1 MAKAKAIKTTPVISF
16 SSRDR
21 VYPRDVINYDRL
33 PIDPLQSVIKVTKN
47 AQARLNQL
55 GMSNLRLRFAIPAV
69 TMFGQ
74 YPSKPVLNY
83 DAETQQFKLDFRFEL
98 ASCDPVAD
106 AGTMGLP
113 FIMGIATIC
122 IMQKYHGRGQVIF
135 SDKFEQLSIATKLTS
150 AQIIVADQDGKVAP
164 AITELYMSEA
174 EKTSYAECP
183 LDRNNKRTALFY
195 DCRQYLGIDYDRA
208 NETYHIGLLNHEKY
222 TEGLEQVAKFHDE
235 LGEGV
240 RAEGGDV
247 NHYFATPNEL
257 QQSP

>member
-55 GMSNLRLRFAIPAV
+55 GMSNLRLRFAIPAI

-98 ASCDPVAD
+98 VSCDPVAD

-113 FIMGIATIC
+113 FIMGITTIC
-122 IMQKYHGRGQVIF
+122 IMQRYHGRGQVIF
-135 SDKFEQLSIATKLTS
+135 SDKFEQLSITTKLTS
-150 AQIIVADQDGKVAP
+150 AQIIVVDQDGKVSP
-164 AITELYMSEA
+164 AMTELYLPASERS
-174 EKTSYAECP
+174 SYTKCP

-195 DCRQYLGIDYDRA
+195 DCRQYLGIDYDQVD
-208 NETYHIGLLNHEKY
+208 ETHHIGLLNHQKY
-222 TEGLEQVAKFHDE
+222 AEGLEQVAKFHDE

-257 QQSP
+257 Q

>member
-1 MAKAKAIKTTPVISF
+1 MAKAKAIKITPVISF

-74 YPSKPVLNY
+74 YPSKPVLDY
-83 DAETQQFKLDFRFEL
+83 DAEAQQFKLDFQFEL
-98 ASCDPVAD
+98 VSCDPVAD

-113 FIMGIATIC
+113 FIMGITTIC
-122 IMQKYHGRGQVIF
+122 IMQKYHGHGQVIF

-164 AITELYMSEA
+164 AITELYMPEA

-222 TEGLEQVAKFHDE
+222 TEGLEQVAKFHDQ

-257 QQSP
+257 Q

>member
-1 MAKAKAIKTTPVISF
+1 MAKAKVIKTIPVISF

-98 ASCDPVAD
+98 VSCDPVAD

-113 FIMGIATIC
+113 FVMGITTIC
-122 IMQKYHGRGQVIF
+122 IMQKYHGHGQVIF
-135 SDKFEQLSIATKLTS
+135 SDKFEQLSITTKLTS

-164 AITELYMSEA
+164 AITKLYIPEA

-195 DCRQYLGIDYDRA
+195 DCRQYLGIDYDQA
-208 NETYHIGLLNHEKY
+208 DETHHIGLLNHEKY
-222 TEGLEQVAKFHDE
+222 SEGLAQVAKFRDQ

-257 QQSP
+257 Q